1 MSDNSKFI
9 VAVAGYPKSGKDMLA
24 NNLINI
30 HPIFKKEKFV
40 YTIIDIVA
48 ILLNIYKSD
57 LTHTELFEDREWKEN
72 HKVTFGE
79 KTYTIRK
86 LLQLIGTE
94 CFRDIISPDVW
105 VSTLDTRI
113 GSYSITTPIIITDL
127 RFQNEYEYI
136 RSKGGLVVFVDN
148 PMARNEALSSDVF
161 AHRSESYIEQ
171 LGGLADIVLDNSSS
185 LETYQDFCI
194 RTSKY
199 INREYRNKCGYQA
212 A

>member
-9 VAVAGYPKSGKDMLA
+9 LAIAGYPKSGKDTLA
-24 NNLINI
+24 NSLIAT
-30 HPIFKKEKFV
+30 HPVFKKEKFV

-48 ILLNIYKSD
+48 ILLNVYKIN
-57 LTHTELFEDREWKEN
+57 LTHRELFEDRDWKET
-72 HKVTFGE
+72 HKVTFGD

-94 CFRDIISPDVW
+94 CFRDIISPDIW

-113 GSYSITTPIIITDL
+113 MATESREPIIITDL
-127 RFQNEYEYI
+127 RFPNEYEYI

-148 PMARNEALSSDVF
+148 PMARNETLSSDVF
-161 AHRSESYIEQ
+161 THRSESYIEQ
-171 LGGLADIVLDNSSS
+171 LRSLADIVLDNSSS
-185 LETYQDFCI
+185 LEAYQDVCT
-194 RTSKY
+194 RSAKY